1 MCRLAAPAAE
11 ALGGPRGACRGSEVT
26 RPVPPRQAAR
36 TPALTDRAANGSRDS
51 FSVRVTEPDS
61 HRGLKGYV
69 KMPLGSPLKE
79 SVRRNVVD
87 PRPYTPPRIR

>member
-1 MCRLAAPAAE
+1 M
-11 ALGGPRGACRGSEVT
+11 T

-36 TPALTDRAANGSRDS
+36 TPALRDRVANGSRDS

-69 KMPLGSPLKE
+69 KTPLDSPLKE
-79 SVRRNVVD
+79 SVQRNVAD
-87 PRPYTPPRIR
+87 PPPPHPPGFSE